1 VRRLLG
7 EILVESG
14 LSAERLK
21 KTLDLQMKRG
31 GRIGTLLV
39 RLNFV
44 TEVEVLTALGAQL
57 GLPFQAG
64 LGEIDR
70 ELALKLPIT
79 YAKKA
84 IAIPLRRENGSV
96 LIATSEPLALST
108 IDDLRILFDADISL
122 CLSTSEIILDTVN
135 RLHSED
141 MNRAEDTVQEM
152 EEEDL
157 TFLAAELDEPTDLLE
172 ATDDAPIIRLVNSL
186 LSQAIRERASDIH
199 IEPFEKEM
207 VARFRIDGILYNILT
222 IQKRFQSS
230 IASRVKIMAD
240 LNIAERR
247 LPQDGGMRIKIG
259 GKDVDIRVSIVPTA
273 FGERIVLRLL
283 YRESALLPLDQIG
296 FSGDTLTR
304 FNEHITRPHG
314 IILVTGP
321 TGSGKTTTLYAALS
335 KINSPDKNI
344 ITIEDP
350 IEYQLKGIGQIQ
362 VNAKIHLSFAAG
374 LRSVLRQD
382 PDVILVGEIRDSETA
397 EIAIQAALTGHLVFS
412 TLHTNDSAGAVTRL
426 IDMKVEPF
434 LISSS
439 VMAILAQ
446 RLVRVLCM
454 VCREPYPITP
464 AETAELELKTD
475 AAGATVYR
483 AKGCPACFQ
492 TGYLGRSAIY
502 ELLSVDD
509 EVRQLIMKNADAAM
523 LKALAVEKGMHTLR
537 QDGADKV
544 LAGIT
549 SVDEVVRVTQRR
561 NRSEKGRGQESGSG
575 NQEKGRSS
583 AL

>member
-1 VRRLLG
+1 MSRLLG

-14 LSAERLK
+14 LSQERLRK
-21 KTLDLQMKRG
+21 ALELQKKRG
-31 GRIGTLLV
+31 GRIGALLM
-39 RLNFV
+39 RLGFV
-44 TEVEVLTALGAQL
+44 TEEEVLKALALQL
-57 GLPFQAG
+57 GLSYQAE
-64 LGEIDR
+64 LGEIDS
-70 ELALKLPIT
+70 ELALKLPIS

-84 IAIPLRRENGSV
+84 VALPLRRDNGTV
-96 LIATSEPLALST
+96 LAATSDPLNLAM
-108 IDDLRILFDADISL
+108 IDDLAALLGSEISL
-122 CLSTSEIILDTVN
+122 CLAPSEKILDMVN

-157 TFLAAELDEPTDLLE
+157 SFLAAELDEPTDLLE
-172 ATDDAPIIRLVNSL
+172 VTDDAPIIRLVNSL

-222 IQKRFQSS
+222 IQKRFQAS
-230 IASRVKIMAD
+230 IASRIKIMSG
-240 LNIAERR
+240 LNIAEKR

-259 GKDVDIRVSIVPTA
+259 GKDVDIRVSLVPTS

-283 YRESALLPLDQIG
+283 YRESALLPLDKIG
-296 FSGDTLTR
+296 FTGDTLTR
-304 FNEHITRPHG
+304 FNELIERPHG
-314 IILVTGP
+314 IVLVTGP

-350 IEYQLKGIGQIQ
+350 VEYQLKGIGQIQ
-362 VNAKIHLSFAAG
+362 VNAKIHLTFAAG

-412 TLHTNDSAGAVTRL
+412 TLHTNDAAGAVTRL
-426 IDMKVEPF
+426 LDMKVEPF

-446 RLVRVLCM
+446 RLVRVLCRE
-454 VCREPYPITP
+454 CREPYPITP
-464 AETAELELKTD
+464 AEIAELEL
-475 AAGATVYR
+475 AAGSEGRTVYR
-483 AKGCPACFQ
+483 AKGCPICFS

-502 ELLSVDD
+502 ELMTVDD
-509 EVRQLIMKNADAAM
+509 EVRQLIMKNADASTI
-523 LKALAVEKGMHTLR
+523 KALAMQKDMRTLR
-537 QDGADKV
+537 QDGAARV
-544 LAGIT
+544 LEGVT
-549 SVDEVVRVTQRR
+549 SVDEVVRVTQK
-561 NRSEKGRGQESGSG
+561 E
-575 NQEKGRSS
+575 
-583 AL
+583 A

>member
-1 VRRLLG
+1 MRRLLG

-14 LSAERLK
+14 LSTERLK
-21 KTLDLQMKRG
+21 KALDLQKKRG

-44 TEVEVLTALGAQL
+44 TEVDVLKALGLQL
-57 GLPFQAG
+57 GLPFLSH

-70 ELALKLPIT
+70 DVALKLPLT

-84 IAIPLRRENGSV
+84 IVLPLRRENGTI
-96 LIATSEPLALST
+96 IAVTAEPLALST
-108 IDDLRILFDADISL
+108 VDDLGVLFGAAISL
-122 CLSTSEIILDTVN
+122 CLAPSDTILDTVN
-135 RLHSED
+135 RLHSEGL
-141 MNRAEDTVQEM
+141 NKAEDTVQEM
-152 EEEDL
+152 EEDDL
-157 TFLAAELDEPTDLLE
+157 SFLAAELEEPTDLLE

-199 IEPFEKEM
+199 IEPFEKDV

-222 IQKRFQSS
+222 IQKRFQAS
-230 IASRVKIMAD
+230 IASRVKIMSG
-240 LNIAERR
+240 LNIAEKR
-247 LPQDGGMRIKIG
+247 LPQDGGIRIKIG

-296 FSGDTLTR
+296 FSGDKLDR
-304 FNEHITRPHG
+304 FNELINRPHG

-362 VNAKIHLSFAAG
+362 VNPKIQLTFAAG

-426 IDMKVEPF
+426 LDMKIEPF

-446 RLVRVLCM
+446 RLVRVLCTQ
-454 VCREPYPITP
+454 CREPYQITP
-464 AETAELELKTD
+464 SEITELEIKTGTE
-475 AAGATVYR
+475 GAMVYR
-483 AKGCPACFQ
+483 AKGCEACFH
-492 TGYLGRSAIY
+492 TGYLGRTAIY
-502 ELLSVDD
+502 ELLLVDD
-509 EVRQLIMKNADAAM
+509 EIRQLIMKNTDATTI
-523 LKALAVEKGMHTLR
+523 KAAATEKGMRTLR
-537 QDGADKV
+537 QDGASKV
-544 LAGIT
+544 LQGST
-549 SVDEVVRVTQRR
+549 STDEVVRVTQK
-561 NRSEKGRGQESGSG
+561 EV
-575 NQEKGRSS
+575 
-583 AL
+583 

>member
-1 VRRLLG
+1 MKRLLG

-14 LSAERLK
+14 LSPERLK
-21 KTLDLQMKRG
+21 KALDLQKKRG
-31 GRIGTLLV
+31 GRIGTLLL

-44 TEVEVLTALGAQL
+44 KEEDVLKALGAQL
-57 GLPFQAG
+57 GLPYQAD

-84 IAIPLRRENGSV
+84 VVLPLRRENGTIV
-96 LIATSEPLALST
+96 AATSEPLKLST
-108 IDDLRILFDADISL
+108 IDDLVVLLGGDVSL
-122 CLSTSEIILDTVN
+122 CLASSEKILDTLN

-141 MNRAEDTVQEM
+141 MNKAEDTVQEM

-157 TFLAAELDEPTDLLE
+157 SFLAAELDEPTDLLE
-172 ATDDAPIIRLVNSL
+172 VTDDAPIIRLVNSL

-207 VARFRIDGILYNILT
+207 IARFRIDGILYNILT
-222 IQKRFQSS
+222 IQKRFQAS
-230 IASRVKIMAD
+230 IASRVKIMSG
-240 LNIAERR
+240 LNIAEKR

-304 FNEHITRPHG
+304 FNDLIERPHG

-321 TGSGKTTTLYAALS
+321 TGSGKTTTLYGALS

-350 IEYQLKGIGQIQ
+350 IEYQMKGIGQIQ
-362 VNAKIHLSFAAG
+362 VNPKISLTFAAG

-382 PDVILVGEIRDSETA
+382 PDVILVGEIRDGETA

-412 TLHTNDSAGAVTRL
+412 TLHTNDAAGAVTRL
-426 IDMKVEPF
+426 IDMKIEPF

-446 RLVRVLCM
+446 RLVRVLCKE
-454 VCREPYPITP
+454 CREPYQITP
-464 AETAELELKTD
+464 AEITELELRREIEST
-475 AAGATVYR
+475 TVYR
-483 AKGCPACFQ
+483 AKGCEACFH
-492 TGYLGRSAIY
+492 TGYLGRTAIY
-502 ELLSVDD
+502 ELLNVDD
-509 EVRQLIMKNADAAM
+509 EMRQMIMKNSDASM
-523 LKALAVEKGMHTLR
+523 IKALAIEKGMTTLR
-537 QDGADKV
+537 QDGADKI
-544 LAGIT
+544 LKGIT
-549 SVDEVVRVTQRR
+549 SVEEVVRVTQK
-561 NRSEKGRGQESGSG
+561 EV
-575 NQEKGRSS
+575 
-583 AL
+583 

>member
-1 VRRLLG
+1 MRRLLG

-21 KTLDLQMKRG
+21 KALDLQKKRG

-44 TEVEVLTALGAQL
+44 TEADVLKALGLQL
-57 GLPFQAG
+57 GLPF
-64 LGEIDR
+64 LPNIGEIDR
-70 ELALKLPIT
+70 DVALKLPLT

-84 IAIPLRRENGSV
+84 VVLPLRRENGTV
-96 LIATSEPLALST
+96 IAVTAEPLALST
-108 IDDLRILFDADISL
+108 VDDLGVLYGAAISL
-122 CLSTSEIILDTVN
+122 SLAPSDMILDTVN
-135 RLHSED
+135 RLHSEGL
-141 MNRAEDTVQEM
+141 NKAEDTVQEM
-152 EEEDL
+152 EDDEL
-157 TFLAAELDEPTDLLE
+157 SFLAAELEEPTDLLE

-199 IEPFEKEM
+199 IEPFEKEV

-222 IQKRFQSS
+222 IQKRFQAS
-230 IASRVKIMAD
+230 IASRVKIMSG
-240 LNIAERR
+240 LNIAEKR
-247 LPQDGGMRIKIG
+247 LPQDGGIRIKIG

-283 YRESALLPLDQIG
+283 YRESALLPLEQIG
-296 FSGDTLTR
+296 FSGDKLDR
-304 FNEHITRPHG
+304 FNELISRPHG

-362 VNAKIHLSFAAG
+362 VNSKIQLTFAAG

-426 IDMKVEPF
+426 LDMKIEPF

-446 RLVRVLCM
+446 RLVRVLCTK
-454 VCREPYPITP
+454 CREPYTITP
-464 AETAELELKTD
+464 SEIAELEIKT
-475 AAGATVYR
+475 GAEGAMVYR
-483 AKGCPACFQ
+483 AKGCDDCFH
-492 TGYLGRSAIY
+492 TGYLGRTAIY
-502 ELLSVDD
+502 ELLLVDD
-509 EVRQLIMKNADAAM
+509 EIRQLIMKNTDATTIKAAAM
-523 LKALAVEKGMHTLR
+523 EKGMRTLR
-537 QDGADKV
+537 QDGAGKM
-544 LAGIT
+544 LQGIT
-549 SVDEVVRVTQRR
+549 SADEVVRVTQK
-561 NRSEKGRGQESGSG
+561 EV
-575 NQEKGRSS
+575 
-583 AL
+583 

>member
-1 VRRLLG
+1 MKRLLG

-14 LSAERLK
+14 LSPERLK
-21 KTLDLQMKRG
+21 KALDLQKKRG
-31 GRIGTLLV
+31 GRIGTLLM

-44 TEVEVLTALGAQL
+44 KEEDVLKALGAQL
-57 GLPFQAG
+57 GLPYQAD

-84 IAIPLRRENGSV
+84 VVLPLRRENGTIV
-96 LIATSEPLALST
+96 AATSEPLALST
-108 IDDLRILFDADISL
+108 IDDLSVLLGAEISL
-122 CLSTSEIILDTVN
+122 RLTPSETILDTLN

-141 MNRAEDTVQEM
+141 MNKAEDTVQEM

-157 TFLAAELDEPTDLLE
+157 SFLAAELDEPTDLLE
-172 ATDDAPIIRLVNSL
+172 VTDDAPIIRLVNSL

-222 IQKRFQSS
+222 IQKRFQAS
-230 IASRVKIMAD
+230 IASRVKIMSG
-240 LNIAERR
+240 LNIAEKR

-283 YRESALLPLDQIG
+283 YRESAMLPLDQIG
-296 FSGDTLTR
+296 FAGDTLTR
-304 FNEHITRPHG
+304 FNELIERPHG

-362 VNAKIHLSFAAG
+362 VSPKIQLTFAAG
-374 LRSVLRQD
+374 LRSVRRQD

-412 TLHTNDSAGAVTRL
+412 TLHTNDAAGAVTRL

-446 RLVRVLCM
+446 RLVRVLCKE
-454 VCREPYPITP
+454 CRESYQITP
-464 AETAELELKTD
+464 AEIAELEIKRGIKG
-475 AAGATVYR
+475 AAVYR
-483 AKGCPACFQ
+483 AKGCESCFH
-492 TGYLGRSAIY
+492 TGYFGRTAIY
-502 ELLSVDD
+502 ELLNVDD
-509 EVRQLIMKNADAAM
+509 ELRQMIMKNSDASM
-523 LKALAVEKGMHTLR
+523 IKALAIEKGMMTLR
-537 QDGADKV
+537 QDGADKI
-544 LAGIT
+544 LKGIT
-549 SVDEVVRVTQRR
+549 SVEEVVRVTQK
-561 NRSEKGRGQESGSG
+561 EV
-575 NQEKGRSS
+575 
-583 AL
+583 

>member
-1 VRRLLG
+1 MRRLLG
-7 EILVESG
+7 EILVEAG
-14 LSAERLK
+14 LSQDRLRK
-21 KTLDLQMKRG
+21 ALDLQKKRG

-44 TEVEVLTALGAQL
+44 TEEEVLKALGQQL
-57 GLPFQAG
+57 GLPYQSD

-84 IAIPLRRENGSV
+84 VVIPLKRENGT
-96 LIATSEPLALST
+96 IFAATSEPLNLST
-108 IDDLRILFDADISL
+108 VDDLSVLLGADIAL
-122 CLSTSEIILDTVN
+122 RLAPSEKILDTIN
-135 RLHSED
+135 RIYSED
-141 MNRAEDTVQEM
+141 MNRAEDTAQEM

-157 TFLAAELDEPTDLLE
+157 SFLAAELDEPTDLLE
-172 ATDDAPIIRLVNSL
+172 VTDDAPIIRLVNSL

-199 IEPFEKEM
+199 IEPFEKELI
-207 VARFRIDGILYNILT
+207 ARFRIDGILYNILT
-222 IQKRFQSS
+222 IQKRFQAS
-230 IASRVKIMAD
+230 IASRVKIMSG
-240 LNIAERR
+240 LNIAEKR

-304 FNEHITRPHG
+304 FNEMIERPHG

-362 VNAKIHLSFAAG
+362 VNAKIQLTFAAG

-382 PDVILVGEIRDSETA
+382 PDVILVGEIRDGETA

-412 TLHTNDSAGAVTRL
+412 TLHTNDAAGAVTRL
-426 IDMKVEPF
+426 IDMKIEPF

-446 RLVRVLCM
+446 RLVRVLCKE
-454 VCREPYPITP
+454 CREPYQMTP
-464 AETAELELKTD
+464 AEIDELEIRNGLE
-475 AAGATVYR
+475 GATVYR
-483 AKGCPACFQ
+483 AKGCGVCFN
-492 TGYLGRSAIY
+492 TGYFGRSAIY
-502 ELLSVDD
+502 ELLTVDD
-509 EVRQLIMKNADAAM
+509 EIRQLIMKNADASTIKAKAM
-523 LKALAVEKGMHTLR
+523 EKGMRTLR
-537 QDGADKV
+537 QDGAARV
-544 LAGIT
+544 LEGIT
-549 SVDEVVRVTQRR
+549 SVDEVVRVTQK
-561 NRSEKGRGQESGSG
+561 ETQ
-575 NQEKGRSS
+575 
-583 AL
+583 

>member
-1 VRRLLG
+1 MKRLLG

-21 KTLDLQMKRG
+21 KALDLQKKRG
-31 GRIGTLLV
+31 GRIGTLLI
-39 RLNFV
+39 RLSYV
-44 TEVEVLTALGAQL
+44 TEAEMLKALGIQL
-57 GLPFQAG
+57 GLPFQAD
-64 LGEIDR
+64 LGEIDQ

-84 IAIPLRRENGSV
+84 MAIPLRRENGVV
-96 LIATSEPLALST
+96 LAATSEPLNLNT
-108 IDDLRILFDADISL
+108 IDDLSVLFNADISL
-122 CLSTSEIILDTVN
+122 CLMPSETILDRLN

-141 MNRAEDTVQEM
+141 MNKAEDTVQEM
-152 EEEDL
+152 EDEDL
-157 TFLAAELDEPTDLLE
+157 SFLAAELDEPTDLLE
-172 ATDDAPIIRLVNSL
+172 VTDDAPIIRLVNSL

-222 IQKRFQSS
+222 IQKRFQAS

-283 YRESALLPLDQIG
+283 YRESALLPLEQIG
-296 FSGDTLTR
+296 FTGEVLTH
-304 FNEHITRPHG
+304 FNEMITRPHG

-321 TGSGKTTTLYAALS
+321 TGSGKTTTLYASLS

-350 IEYQLKGIGQIQ
+350 VEYQLKGIGQIQ
-362 VNAKIHLSFAAG
+362 VNAKIHLTFAAG

-412 TLHTNDSAGAVTRL
+412 TLHTNDAAGAVTRL
-426 IDMKVEPF
+426 IDMKIEPF

-446 RLVRVLCM
+446 RLVRVLCKE
-454 VCREPYPITP
+454 CREPYVLTP
-464 AETAELELKTD
+464 SEISELEIKTNV
-475 AAGATVYR
+475 AGATVYR
-483 AKGCPACFQ
+483 AKGCPTCFN
-492 TGYLGRSAIY
+492 TGYFGRSAIY
-502 ELLSVDD
+502 ELLLIDD
-509 EVRQLIMKNADAAM
+509 EMRQLIMKNSDAAM
-523 LKALAVEKGMHTLR
+523 VKALAMSKGMRSLR
-537 QDGADKV
+537 QDGADKI
-544 LAGIT
+544 LAGVT
-549 SVDEVVRVTQRR
+549 TVDEVVRVTQK
-561 NRSEKGRGQESGSG
+561 E
-575 NQEKGRSS
+575 
-583 AL
+583 A

>member
-1 VRRLLG
+1 VKRLLG

-14 LSAERLK
+14 LSPERLK
-21 KTLDLQMKRG
+21 KGLELQKKRG
-31 GRIGTLLV
+31 GRIGTLLI
-39 RLNFV
+39 RLSFS
-44 TEVEVLTALGAQL
+44 TEAEVLTALGAQL
-57 GLPFQAG
+57 GLPFRNDF
-64 LGEIDR
+64 GEIDR

-84 IAIPLRRENGSV
+84 VALPLRRENGAV
-96 LIATSEPLALST
+96 TVATSEPLLLT
-108 IDDLRILFDADISL
+108 TVDDLRVLFGADIQL
-122 CLSTSEIILDTVN
+122 CLAPSEMILDLLN
-135 RLHSED
+135 RMHSEGMD
-141 MNRAEDTVQEM
+141 KAEDTAQEM
-152 EEEDL
+152 EEDDL
-157 TFLAAELDEPTDLLE
+157 SFLAAELEEPTDLLE

-199 IEPFEKEM
+199 VEPFEKDV

-222 IQKRFQSS
+222 IQKRFQAS
-230 IASRVKIMAD
+230 IASRVKIMSG
-240 LNIAERR
+240 LNIAEKR

-259 GKDVDIRVSIVPTA
+259 GKDVDVRVSIVPTA

-296 FSGDTLTR
+296 FSGGTLTS
-304 FNEHITRPHG
+304 FNALIERPHG

-321 TGSGKTTTLYAALS
+321 TGSGKTTTLYGALS

-362 VNAKIHLSFAAG
+362 VNPKINLTFAAG

-412 TLHTNDSAGAVTRL
+412 TLHTNDAAGAVTRL
-426 IDMKVEPF
+426 IDMKIEPF

-446 RLVRVLCM
+446 RLVRTLCTK
-454 VCREPYPITP
+454 CREPYAMTP
-464 AETAELELKTD
+464 VEAAELELP
-475 AAGATVYR
+475 AATGQPTIYR

-492 TGYLGRSAIY
+492 TGYYGRTAIY
-502 ELLSVDD
+502 ELLELDD
-509 EVRQLIMKNADAAM
+509 EVRQLVMKNSDASTI
-523 LKALAVEKGMHTLR
+523 KALAVKKGMRTLR
-537 QDGADKV
+537 QDGAEKV
-544 LAGIT
+544 LRGIT
-549 SVDEVVRVTQRR
+549 SVDEVVRVTQK
-561 NRSEKGRGQESGSG
+561 ETQ
-575 NQEKGRSS
+575 
-583 AL
+583 

>member
-1 VRRLLG
+1 VKRLLG
-7 EILVESG
+7 EILIESG
-14 LSAERLK
+14 LSAERLRK
-21 KTLDLQMKRG
+21 ALDLQKKRG

-44 TEVEVLTALGAQL
+44 TEEDVLKALGTQL
-57 GLPFQAG
+57 GLPYQSD

-70 ELALKLPIT
+70 ELALRLPIT

-84 IAIPLRRENGSV
+84 VVLPLRRENGTI
-96 LIATSEPLALST
+96 LAATSEPLALST
-108 IDDLRILFDADISL
+108 VDDLASLLGADISL
-122 CLSTSEIILDTVN
+122 CLAPSEKILDTLN

-157 TFLAAELDEPTDLLE
+157 SFLAAELDEPTDLLE
-172 ATDDAPIIRLVNSL
+172 VTDDAPIIRLVNSL

-222 IQKRFQSS
+222 IQKRYQAS
-230 IASRVKIMAD
+230 IASRIKIMSG
-240 LNIAERR
+240 LNIAEKR

-259 GKDVDIRVSIVPTA
+259 GKDVDIRVSLVPTA

-296 FSGDTLTR
+296 FTGDTLTR
-304 FNEHITRPHG
+304 FNETIERPHG
-314 IILVTGP
+314 IVLVTGP

-350 IEYQLKGIGQIQ
+350 VEYQLKGIGQIQ
-362 VNAKIHLSFAAG
+362 VNPKIHLTFAAG

-426 IDMKVEPF
+426 IDMKIEPF

-446 RLVRVLCM
+446 RLVRVLCKE
-454 VCREPYPITP
+454 CREPYQITP
-464 AETAELELKTD
+464 AEIGELEIKTG
-475 AAGATVYR
+475 ASGATVYR
-483 AKGCPACFQ
+483 AKGCEVCFN

-502 ELLSVDD
+502 ELLTVDD
-509 EVRQLIMKNADAAM
+509 EIRQLIMKNTDAATI
-523 LKALAVEKGMHTLR
+523 KAMAMARGMRTLR
-537 QDGADKV
+537 QDGASKV
-544 LAGIT
+544 LQGVT
-549 SVDEVVRVTQRR
+549 SVDEVVRVTQK
-561 NRSEKGRGQESGSG
+561 E
-575 NQEKGRSS
+575 
-583 AL
+583 A

>member
-14 LSAERLK
+14 LSPERIK
-21 KTLDLQMKRG
+21 KALDLQKKRG
-31 GRIGTLLV
+31 GRIGTLLM
-39 RLNFV
+39 RLNFA
-44 TEVEVLTALGAQL
+44 TEAEVLTALGAQL
-57 GLPFQAG
+57 GLPFQPAIG
-64 LGEIDR
+64 DIDCD
-70 ELALKLPIT
+70 LALKLPIT

-84 IAIPLRRENGSV
+84 VVIPLRRENGTV
-96 LIATSEPLALST
+96 LAATAEPLLLST
-108 IDDLRILFDADISL
+108 VDDLAVLFGSRIDL
-122 CLSTSEIILDTVN
+122 CLAPSEAILDNLN
-135 RLHSED
+135 RLHSEGL
-141 MNRAEDTVQEM
+141 NKAEDTAQEM

-157 TFLAAELDEPTDLLE
+157 SFLAAELEEPTDLLE

-186 LSQAIRERASDIH
+186 LSQAIRERSSDIH
-199 IEPFEKEM
+199 IEPFEKEV

-222 IQKRFQSS
+222 IQKRFQAS
-230 IASRVKIMAD
+230 IASRVKIMSG
-240 LNIAERR
+240 LNIAEKR

-283 YRESALLPLDQIG
+283 YRESALLPLEQIG
-296 FSGDTLTR
+296 FSGENLNH
-304 FNEHITRPHG
+304 FNELITRPHG

-321 TGSGKTTTLYAALS
+321 TGSGKTTTLYASLS

-362 VNAKIHLSFAAG
+362 VNAKIQLTFAAG

-382 PDVILVGEIRDSETA
+382 PDVILVGEIRDGETA

-412 TLHTNDSAGAVTRL
+412 TLHTNDAAGAVTRL
-426 IDMKVEPF
+426 IDMKIEPF

-446 RLVRVLCM
+446 RLVRVLCKE
-454 VCREPYPITP
+454 CREPYEMTP
-464 AETAELELKTD
+464 AEISELEIKSG

-483 AKGCPACFQ
+483 AKGCATCFN
-492 TGYLGRSAIY
+492 TGYLGRKAIY
-502 ELLSVDD
+502 ELLLIDD
-509 EVRQLIMKNADAAM
+509 EIRQLIMKNTDSAT
-523 LKALAVEKGMHTLR
+523 LKAVAMQKGMRTLR
-537 QDGADKV
+537 QDGADNILK
-544 LAGIT
+544 GIT
-549 SVDEVVRVTQRR
+549 SVDEVVRVTQK
-561 NRSEKGRGQESGSG
+561 ETQ
-575 NQEKGRSS
+575 
-583 AL
+583 

>member
-1 VRRLLG
+1 
-7 EILVESG
+7 
-14 LSAERLK
+14 LSPERLRK
-21 KTLDLQMKRG
+21 ALDLQKKRG

-44 TEVEVLTALGAQL
+44 TEAEVLKALGTQL
-57 GLPFQAG
+57 GLPFRPE

-70 ELALKLPIT
+70 ELALRLPIS
-79 YAKKA
+79 YAKKSVVL
-84 IAIPLRRENGSV
+84 PLRREDGAV
-96 LIATSEPLALST
+96 TAATSEPLLLST
-108 IDDLRILFDADISL
+108 LDDLSVLYGSNVSLFLAP
-122 CLSTSEIILDTVN
+122 SETILDAVN

-141 MNRAEDTVQEM
+141 MNRAEDTAQEM

-157 TFLAAELDEPTDLLE
+157 SFLAAELEEPTDLLE
-172 ATDDAPIIRLVNSL
+172 VTDDAPIIRLVNSL

-199 IEPFEKEM
+199 VEPFEKE
-207 VARFRIDGILYNILT
+207 VIARFRIDGILYNILT
-222 IQKRFQSS
+222 IQKRFQAS
-230 IASRVKIMAD
+230 IASRVKIMSG
-240 LNIAERR
+240 LNIAEKR

-259 GKDVDIRVSIVPTA
+259 GRDVDVRVSIVPTA

-283 YRESALLPLDQIG
+283 YRESALMPLDRIG
-296 FSGDTLTR
+296 FSGENLSR
-304 FNEHITRPHG
+304 FEELISRPHG

-321 TGSGKTTTLYAALS
+321 TGSGKTTTLYGALS

-362 VNAKIHLSFAAG
+362 VNPKINLTFAAG

-397 EIAIQAALTGHLVFS
+397 DIAIQAALTGHLVFS
-412 TLHTNDSAGAVTRL
+412 TLHTNDAAGAVTRL
-426 IDMKVEPF
+426 LDMKIEPF

-446 RLVRVLCM
+446 RLVRVLCSE
-454 VCREPYPITP
+454 CREPYQMTP
-464 AETAELELKTD
+464 LEMTELELRE
-475 AAGATVYR
+475 AAERPTVYR

-492 TGYLGRSAIY
+492 TGYLGRTAIY
-502 ELLSVDD
+502 ELLIIDD
-509 EVRQLIMKNADAAM
+509 EVRQLIMKNADAATI
-523 LKALAVEKGMHTLR
+523 KAAAVRKGMQTLR

-544 LAGIT
+544 LKGAT
-549 SVDEVVRVTQRR
+549 SVDEVVRVTQK
-561 NRSEKGRGQESGSG
+561 EV
-575 NQEKGRSS
+575 
-583 AL
+583 

>member
-1 VRRLLG
+1 VKRLLG

-14 LSAERLK
+14 LSPERLK
-21 KTLDLQMKRG
+21 KALDLQKKRG
-31 GRIGTLLV
+31 GRIGTLLM

-44 TEVEVLTALGAQL
+44 REEDVLKALGAQL
-57 GLPFQAG
+57 GLSYEAD

-84 IAIPLRRENGSV
+84 VVLPLRRENGTIV
-96 LIATSEPLALST
+96 AATSEPLNLST
-108 IDDLRILFDADISL
+108 LDDLSVLLGAEISL
-122 CLSTSEIILDTVN
+122 RLTSSEKILDTLN

-141 MNRAEDTVQEM
+141 MNKAEDTVQEM

-157 TFLAAELDEPTDLLE
+157 SFLAAELDEPTDLLE
-172 ATDDAPIIRLVNSL
+172 VTDDAPIIRLVNSL

-207 VARFRIDGILYNILT
+207 IARFRIDGILYNILT
-222 IQKRFQSS
+222 IQKRFQAS
-230 IASRVKIMAD
+230 IASRVKIMSG
-240 LNIAERR
+240 LNIAEKR

-296 FSGDTLTR
+296 FAGDTLTR
-304 FNEHITRPHG
+304 FNDLIERPHG

-362 VNAKIHLSFAAG
+362 VSSKINLTFAAG

-412 TLHTNDSAGAVTRL
+412 TLHTNDAAGAVTRL
-426 IDMKVEPF
+426 IDMKIEPF

-446 RLVRVLCM
+446 RLVRVLCKE
-454 VCREPYPITP
+454 CREPYQITQT
-464 AETAELELKTD
+464 EITELEIKR
-475 AAGATVYR
+475 GIESATVYR
-483 AKGCPACFQ
+483 AKGCESCFN
-492 TGYLGRSAIY
+492 TGYLGRTAIY
-502 ELLSVDD
+502 ELLNVDD
-509 EVRQLIMKNADAAM
+509 EMRQMIMKNSDASM
-523 LKALAVEKGMHTLR
+523 IKALAIEKGMMTLR
-537 QDGADKV
+537 QDGAEKI
-544 LAGIT
+544 LKGIT
-549 SVDEVVRVTQRR
+549 SVEEVVRVTQK
-561 NRSEKGRGQESGSG
+561 E
-575 NQEKGRSS
+575 
-583 AL
+583 A

>member
-14 LSAERLK
+14 LSPERLK
-21 KTLDLQMKRG
+21 KALELQKKRG
-31 GRIGTLLV
+31 GRIGTILMRMNLA
-39 RLNFV
+39 
-44 TEVEVLTALGAQL
+44 TEAEVLKALGSQTGIPYQAEL
-57 GLPFQAG
+57 GD
-64 LGEIDR
+64 IDR
-70 ELALKLPIT
+70 DLALKLPIT

-84 IAIPLRRENGSV
+84 VVIPLRRENGTV
-96 LIATSEPLALST
+96 LAATSEPLLLT
-108 IDDLRILFDADISL
+108 TLDDLRILYGADVEL
-122 CLSTSEIILDTVN
+122 CLAPADTILDAIN

-141 MNRAEDTVQEM
+141 LNKAEETAQEV

-157 TFLAAELDEPTDLLE
+157 SFLAAELEEPTDLLE

-199 IEPFEKEM
+199 IEPFEREV

-222 IQKRFQSS
+222 IQKRFQAS
-230 IASRVKIMAD
+230 IASRVKIMAG
-240 LNIAERR
+240 LNIAEKR

-259 GKDVDIRVSIVPTA
+259 GKDVDVRVSIVPTA

-283 YRESALLPLDQIG
+283 YRESTLLSLDRIG

-304 FNEHITRPHG
+304 FNEYIGRPHG

-321 TGSGKTTTLYAALS
+321 TGSGKTTTLYASLA

-362 VNAKIHLSFAAG
+362 VNPKIHLTFAAG

-412 TLHTNDSAGAVTRL
+412 TLHTNDAAGSVTRL
-426 IDMKVEPF
+426 LDMKIEPF

-446 RLVRVLCM
+446 RLVRVLCTQ
-454 VCREPYPITP
+454 CREAYRMTP
-464 AETAELELKTD
+464 LEMQELEISET
-475 AAGATVYR
+475 GGGPSIYH

-492 TGYLGRSAIY
+492 TGYLGRTAIY
-502 ELLSVDD
+502 ELLEVDD
-509 EVRQLIMKNADAAM
+509 EVRQLIMRNADAATIR
-523 LKALAVEKGMHTLR
+523 ALAMKKGMSTLR

-544 LAGIT
+544 LKGIT
-549 SVDEVVRVTQRR
+549 SVDEVVRVTQK
-561 NRSEKGRGQESGSG
+561 E
-575 NQEKGRSS
+575 
-583 AL
+583 A

>member
-1 VRRLLG
+1 MRRLLG

-14 LSAERLK
+14 LSPERLN
-21 KTLDLQMKRG
+21 KTLELQKKRG
-31 GRIGTLLV
+31 GRIGTLLM
-39 RLNFV
+39 RLNFA
-44 TEVEVLTALGAQL
+44 TEAEVLTALGAQL
-57 GLPFQAG
+57 GLPFQPTI
-64 LGEIDR
+64 GELDR

-84 IAIPLRRENGSV
+84 VVIPLRREDGTV
-96 LIATSEPLALST
+96 LAATAEPLLLST
-108 IDDLRILFDADISL
+108 VDDLAVLFASPVEL
-122 CLSTSEIILDTVN
+122 CLAPSDAILDNLN
-135 RLHSED
+135 RLHSEGL
-141 MNRAEDTVQEM
+141 NKAEDTAQEM

-157 TFLAAELDEPTDLLE
+157 SFLAAELEEPTDLLE

-199 IEPFEKEM
+199 IEPFEKEV

-222 IQKRFQSS
+222 IQKRFQVS
-230 IASRVKIMAD
+230 IASRVKIMSG
-240 LNIAERR
+240 LNIAEKR

-296 FSGDTLTR
+296 FTGETLRR
-304 FNEHITRPHG
+304 FEEFITKPHG

-321 TGSGKTTTLYAALS
+321 TGSGKTTTLYGALS

-350 IEYQLKGIGQIQ
+350 VEYQLKGIGQIQ
-362 VNAKIHLSFAAG
+362 VNAKIQLTFAAG

-412 TLHTNDSAGAVTRL
+412 TLHTNDAAGSITRL
-426 IDMKVEPF
+426 LDMKVEPF

-446 RLVRVLCM
+446 RLVRVLCTQ
-454 VCREPYPITP
+454 CREIYELTP
-464 AETAELELKTD
+464 LEMKELEVVPTGQNPM
-475 AAGATVYR
+475 AYR
-483 AKGCPACFQ
+483 AKGCPVCFQ

-502 ELLSVDD
+502 ELLEIDD
-509 EVRQLIMKNADAAM
+509 EVRQLIMKNADASTI
-523 LKALAVEKGMHTLR
+523 KALAVKKGMTTLR

-544 LAGIT
+544 LKGIT
-549 SVDEVVRVTQRR
+549 SVDEVVRVTQK
-561 NRSEKGRGQESGSG
+561 ETQ
-575 NQEKGRSS
+575 
-583 AL
+583 

>member
-21 KTLDLQMKRG
+21 KALDLQKKRG
-31 GRIGTLLV
+31 GRIGTLLI
-39 RLNFV
+39 RLSYV
-44 TEVEVLTALGAQL
+44 TEEEVLKALGAQL
-57 GLPFQAG
+57 GLPVLSDFG
-64 LGEIDR
+64 DIDR

-84 IAIPLRRENGSV
+84 VVLPLRRENGTV
-96 LIATSEPLALST
+96 IAATAEPLMLT
-108 IDDLRILFDADISL
+108 TVDDLRILFGADVALSL
-122 CLSTSEIILDTVN
+122 APTEKILDTVN

-141 MNRAEDTVQEM
+141 MNKAEDTVQEM
-152 EEEDL
+152 EEDDL
-157 TFLAAELDEPTDLLE
+157 SFLAAELEEPTDLLE
-172 ATDDAPIIRLVNSL
+172 VTDDAPIIRLVNSL

-199 IEPFEKEM
+199 IEPFEKD
-207 VARFRIDGILYNILT
+207 VIARFRIDGILYNILT
-222 IQKRFQSS
+222 IQKRYQAS
-230 IASRVKIMAD
+230 IASRVKIMSG
-240 LNIAERR
+240 LNIAEKR

-283 YRESALLPLDQIG
+283 YRESALLPLEQIG
-296 FSGDTLTR
+296 FSGEYLKQ
-304 FNEHITRPHG
+304 FNELITRPHG

-321 TGSGKTTTLYAALS
+321 TGSGKTTTLYASLS

-362 VNAKIHLSFAAG
+362 VNAKIQLTFAAG

-426 IDMKVEPF
+426 IDMKIEPF

-446 RLVRVLCM
+446 RLVRVLCKE
-454 VCREPYPITP
+454 CREPYEITP
-464 AETAELELKTD
+464 AEIKELEFKT
-475 AAGATVYR
+475 AAGAMAYR
-483 AKGCPACFQ
+483 AKGCETCFN
-492 TGYLGRSAIY
+492 TGYLGRKAIY
-502 ELLSVDD
+502 ELLIVDD
-509 EVRQLIMKNADAAM
+509 DIRQLIMKNTDAATM
-523 LKALAVEKGMHTLR
+523 KAAAMQKGMRTLR
-537 QDGADKV
+537 QDGADNV
-544 LAGIT
+544 LKGIT
-549 SVDEVVRVTQRR
+549 SVDEVVRVTQK
-561 NRSEKGRGQESGSG
+561 EV
-575 NQEKGRSS
+575 
-583 AL
+583 

>member
-1 VRRLLG
+1 MRRLLG
-7 EILVESG
+7 EILTESG
-14 LSAERLK
+14 LSPERLK
-21 KTLDLQMKRG
+21 KGLDLQQKRG
-31 GRIGTLLV
+31 GRLGTLLV

-44 TEVEVLTALGAQL
+44 TEDDVLKALGTQL
-57 GLPFQAG
+57 GLPFTSD
-64 LGEIDR
+64 LGEIDL

-84 IAIPLRRENGSV
+84 FVLPLRKENGTV
-96 LIATSEPLALST
+96 LAATSEPLNLST
-108 IDDLRILFDADISL
+108 IDDLAVLLGSDISL
-122 CLSTSEIILDTVN
+122 CLAPSETILDAVN
-135 RLHSED
+135 RFHSED
-141 MNRAEDTVQEM
+141 MNKAEDTAQEM

-157 TFLAAELDEPTDLLE
+157 SFLAAELEEPTDLLE

-199 IEPFEKEM
+199 IEPFEKDV

-222 IQKRFQSS
+222 IKKRFQSS
-230 IASRVKIMAD
+230 IASRVKIMSD
-240 LNIAERR
+240 LNIAEKR

-259 GKDVDIRVSIVPTA
+259 GKDIDIRVSIVPTA

-283 YRESALLPLDQIG
+283 YRESALVPLEEIG
-296 FSGDTLTR
+296 FSGDNLVR
-304 FNEHITRPHG
+304 FNELIARPHG
-314 IILVTGP
+314 IVLVTGP
-321 TGSGKTTTLYAALS
+321 TGSGKTTTLYGALS

-350 IEYQLKGIGQIQ
+350 IEYQMKGIGQIQ
-362 VNAKIHLSFAAG
+362 VNPKINLTFAAG

-412 TLHTNDSAGAVTRL
+412 TLHTNDAAGAVTRL
-426 IDMKVEPF
+426 VDMKIEPF

-446 RLVRVLCM
+446 RLVRVLCKA
-454 VCREPYPITP
+454 CREPYLITQL
-464 AETAELELKTD
+464 EISELELPHGT
-475 AAGATVYR
+475 GATTVYR
-483 AKGCPACFQ
+483 AKGCDACFH
-492 TGYLGRSAIY
+492 TGYLGRTAIY
-502 ELLSVDD
+502 ELLLIDD

-523 LKALAVEKGMHTLR
+523 VKALAVKKGMQTLR
-537 QDGADKV
+537 QDGAGKV

-549 SVDEVVRVTQRR
+549 SVDEVVRVTQR
-561 NRSEKGRGQESGSG
+561 ET
-575 NQEKGRSS
+575 
-583 AL
+583 

>member
-1 VRRLLG
+1 MRRLLG
-7 EILVESG
+7 EILAESG
-14 LSAERLK
+14 LSPEKLK
-21 KTLDLQMKRG
+21 KALDLQQKRG
-31 GRIGTLLV
+31 GRIGALLV
-39 RLNFV
+39 RLNYV
-44 TEVEVLTALGAQL
+44 TEDDVLKAIGTQL
-57 GLPFQAG
+57 GLPFQPD

-84 IAIPLRRENGSV
+84 IALPLRRENGSI
-96 LIATSEPLALST
+96 LTATSEPLNLA
-108 IDDLRILFDADISL
+108 IVDDLAMLLSADVSL
-122 CLSTSEIILDTVN
+122 CLAPSEKILDAIN

-141 MNRAEDTVQEM
+141 MNKAEDTAQEM

-157 TFLAAELDEPTDLLE
+157 SFLAAELEEPTDLLE
-172 ATDDAPIIRLVNSL
+172 VTDDAPIIRLVNSL

-199 IEPFEKEM
+199 VEPFEKD
-207 VARFRIDGILYNILT
+207 VIARFRIDGILYNILT
-222 IQKRFQSS
+222 IKKRFQAS
-230 IASRVKIMAD
+230 IASRVKIMSG
-240 LNIAERR
+240 LNIAEKR

-283 YRESALLPLDQIG
+283 YRESALLPLEEIG
-296 FSGDTLTR
+296 FSGENLAH
-304 FNEHITRPHG
+304 FNELISRPHG

-321 TGSGKTTTLYAALS
+321 TGSGKTTTLYGALA

-350 IEYQLKGIGQIQ
+350 IEYQMKGIGQIQ
-362 VNAKIHLSFAAG
+362 VNPKINLTFAAG

-412 TLHTNDSAGAVTRL
+412 TLHTNDAAGAVTRL
-426 IDMKVEPF
+426 VDMKIEPF

-446 RLVRVLCM
+446 RLVRVLCTE
-454 VCREPYPITP
+454 CREPYPMTP
-464 AETAELELKTD
+464 LEMSELEV
-475 AAGATVYR
+475 APGAEAPTVYR
-483 AKGCPACFQ
+483 AKGCEACFH
-492 TGYLGRSAIY
+492 TGYLGRKAIY
-502 ELLSVDD
+502 ELLIIDD
-509 EVRQLIMKNADAAM
+509 EVRQQIMKNADASTIKAIAM
-523 LKALAVEKGMHTLR
+523 KKGMQTLR
-537 QDGADKV
+537 QDGANKI

-549 SVDEVVRVTQRR
+549 SVDEVVRVTQR
-561 NRSEKGRGQESGSG
+561 E
-575 NQEKGRSS
+575 
-583 AL
+583 L